1 MIKTLCL
8 LLSVCCIF
16 SFYTVHTPQ
25 SDVIYEE
32 TVADSDSVSI
42 NLMSI
47 SDVYK
52 ELETQDISA
61 ESSDEY
67 DICLLVE
74 AR

>member
-1 MIKTLCL
+1 M
-8 LLSVCCIF
+8 
-16 SFYTVHTPQ
+16 
-25 SDVIYEE
+25 IYEE

-52 ELETQDISA
+52 ELETQDINA

-74 AR
+74 AREDPSLDLRDDSFCYN